1 MVKRLDRR
9 QFLLYGSAAFGSS
22 LLLKGCTTAP
32 KPTSEAASGTATEKP
47 IIVGAIYDQTGPLS
61 SLGAGQIAC
70 HQMAIDEI
78 NATGGLLGRKVE
90 SKLYDAQSD
99 VQKAAQLAQQ
109 LILQDKVDV
118 LMGCLT
124 SAAREAVRPI
134 VGKYKTL
141 YFYPTQYEGGVCD
154 KYTFCGGVTPSGQL
168 DKLMEFAA
176 KTLNAKKIYTIAA
189 DYNYGQL
196 SAAWAKFY
204 GAKYGME
211 VVAEQYFPL
220 DVSDFSTT
228 ITKIQQAKPDAVMS
242 ILVGDTHDGFYGQW
256 DSSGMKEKIPVISP
270 TLSMAYDN
278 DGSERLDKAGVYASR
293 SYFQDDPS
301 SGMKEFVKGFGDRY
315 GTNKYLFELGFDC
328 YVVPHMWAQAVQQAG
343 TTDREAVTKIL
354 ENGMVYNGPQ
364 GAVSYDKT
372 HHTNH
377 TVYILK
383 ANKNQRFEKV
393 AGAFPDI
400 RATDDQGRCDLI
412 GKPNTFEQFTPK
424 FS

>member
-1 MVKRLDRR
+1 MVRRLDRR
-9 QFLLYGSAAFGSS
+9 QFLIYGSAAFGSTF
-22 LLLKGCTTAP
+22 LLKSC
-32 KPTSEAASGTATEKP
+32 ASGPSPDAATNSDDP
-47 IIVGAIYDQTGPLS
+47 IIVGAIYDQTGGLS
-61 SLGAGQIAC
+61 SLGLGQIAC

-78 NATGGLLGRKVE
+78 NAAGGILGRRVE

-134 VGKYKTL
+134 VGKYETL

-168 DKLMEFAA
+168 DRLMEFAA
-176 KTLNAKKIYTIAA
+176 NTLKAKTIYTIAA
-189 DYNYGQL
+189 DYNYGQI

-204 GAKYGME
+204 GANYGME
-211 VVAEQYFPL
+211 VLADEYFPL

-228 ITKIQQAKPDAVMS
+228 ITKIQQAKPDVVLS

-256 DSSGMKEKIPVISP
+256 TAAGMKEQIPVISP
-270 TLSMAYDN
+270 TLSMAYEN
-278 DGSERLDKAGVYASR
+278 DGSERLDKAGVYAAR
-293 SYFQDDPS
+293 SYFQDES
-301 SGMKEFVKGFGDRY
+301 TEAMATFVKNFGDRN
-315 GTNKYLFELGFDC
+315 GADKYLSELGFDC
-328 YVVPHMWAQAVQQAG
+328 YVVPHMWAQAVAQAG
-343 TTDREAVTKIL
+343 TTEREAVTQIL
-354 ENGMVYNGPQ
+354 EAGMVYNGPQ
-364 GAVSYDKT
+364 GPVSYDKT

-377 TVYILK
+377 TVYVLE
-383 ANKNQRFEKV
+383 ANKNQRFELV
-393 AGAFPDI
+393 AGPFADI
-400 RATDDQGRCDLI
+400 RATDDQERCDLI
-412 GKPNTFEQFTPK
+412 SNPDTFEQFTPE